1 MMTKWSVGIKA
12 EGDRLIERDE
22 VVELADAV
30 STYSGIAT
38 GIDTM
43 GYGAQIVVEAETRE
57 DAITI
62 GTEIFEKCAATAGL
76 PPFPITHTQA
86 ISEAEDADEEWNL

>member
-1 MMTKWSVGIKA
+1 MTTKWSVGIKT

-43 GYGAQIVVEAETRE
+43 GYGAQIVVEADTRE
-57 DAITI
+57 DAISL
-62 GTEIFEKCAATAGL
+62 GTEIFEKAAAVAGL
-76 PPFPITHTQA
+76 PPFPITHTEA
-86 ISEAEDADEEWNL
+86 ISEDEEEWAT

>member
-1 MMTKWSVGIKA
+1 MTMKWSVGIKT

-30 STYSGIAT
+30 STHSGIAT

-43 GYGAQIVVEAETRE
+43 GYGAQIVVVADTRE
-57 DAITI
+57 DAVRL
-62 GTEIFEKCAATAGL
+62 GTEIFEQAAATAGL
-76 PPFPITHTQA
+76 PPFPITHTEA
-86 ISEAEDADEEWNL
+86 ISEAEDEEWNR